1 MTKHWPMASPWPMT
15 SYELLNSTNTTNH
28 LPLKTNNRLSFW
40 KFIGLVG
47 VSSKVASLSMY
58 SMDFLV
64 LHGIKRNPWN
74 PWDPWDP
81 WTPWSP
87 GNPWDPWNPGTR
99 PCPILIRGQA
109 WYAYFRWVP
118 CGLIFHQNR
127 FFKTVSVFQN
137 RFFIKLVGWPWVHA
151 FHGSLGLHGFL
162 DPLDGFHGS
171 LGWIPWIPWFRWTP
185 CFPGIPCFPWMG
197 WWSMDGQWLARRWRM
212 KATGWPMDG
221 ERRPMDGRRMAKRWP
236 MNGEWNPM
244 DG

>member
-1 MTKHWPMASPWPMT
+1 MTGNAQVASHQPMTKHWPMASPCPMTKHWPMASPWPMT
-15 SYELLNSTNTTNH
+15 SYKLLNSTNTTNH

-118 CGLIFHQNR
+118 CGLIFHQHL
-127 FFKTVSVFQN
+127 FFKTVFS
-137 RFFIKLVGWPWVHA
+137 P
-151 FHGSLGLHGFL
+151 
-162 DPLDGFHGS
+162 
-171 LGWIPWIPWFRWTP
+171 
-185 CFPGIPCFPWMG
+185 
-197 WWSMDGQWLARRWRM
+197 
-212 KATGWPMDG
+212 
-221 ERRPMDGRRMAKRWP
+221 
-236 MNGEWNPM
+236 
-244 DG
+244 

>member
-1 MTKHWPMASPWPMT
+1 MIWQWYGYGNGYGYSHVHNWQWYGNFKNSIVDQWPAMHKLPAINQWPSIDQWPALVQWPSIDQMASPWPMT

-127 FFKTVSVFQN
+127 FFKTVFS
-137 RFFIKLVGWPWVHA
+137 P
-151 FHGSLGLHGFL
+151 
-162 DPLDGFHGS
+162 
-171 LGWIPWIPWFRWTP
+171 
-185 CFPGIPCFPWMG
+185 
-197 WWSMDGQWLARRWRM
+197 
-212 KATGWPMDG
+212 
-221 ERRPMDGRRMAKRWP
+221 
-236 MNGEWNPM
+236 
-244 DG
+244 